1 MSTLLQIN
9 QKAQRLLRSEPGPV
23 DYVRY
28 QQQFTAG
35 TGDYTAERQAAT
47 PMEIGS
53 ISRRVAALK
62 EAGLLPAPPKAKILR
77 K

>member
-9 QKAQRLLRSEPGPV
+9 QKAQRLLRSELGPV
-23 DYVRY
+23 DSVRY
-28 QQQFTAG
+28 QQQFTTG
-35 TGDYTAERQAAT
+35 TGDYTAERQATT

-53 ISRRVAALK
+53 IAERVAALK
-62 EAGLLPAPPKAKILR
+62 EAGLLPAPPNAKIIR

>member
-9 QKAQRLLRSEPGPV
+9 QKAQRLLRSELGPV

-28 QQQFTAG
+28 QQQFTTG

-53 ISRRVAALK
+53 IAGRVAALK
-62 EAGLLPAPPKAKILR
+62 EAGLKPTPPNAKIAG
-77 K
+77 

>member
-9 QKAQRLLRSEPGPV
+9 QRPQRLLRSELVPV

-28 QQQFTAG
+28 QKQFTAG
-35 TGDYTAERQAAT
+35 TGDYTAERQVAT
-47 PMEIGS
+47 PMDIGS
-53 ISRRVAALK
+53 IAERVAALK
-62 EAGLLPAPPKAKILR
+62 EAGFLPTPPNAKTIR

>member
-9 QKAQRLLRSEPGPV
+9 QKAQRLLRSELGPV

-28 QQQFTAG
+28 QQPFTAG
-35 TGDYTAERQAAT
+35 TGAYTAERQATT
-47 PMEIGS
+47 PMEIGT
-53 ISRRVAALK
+53 IAGRVAALK
-62 EAGLLPAPPKAKILR
+62 EASLLPAPPNALIIR